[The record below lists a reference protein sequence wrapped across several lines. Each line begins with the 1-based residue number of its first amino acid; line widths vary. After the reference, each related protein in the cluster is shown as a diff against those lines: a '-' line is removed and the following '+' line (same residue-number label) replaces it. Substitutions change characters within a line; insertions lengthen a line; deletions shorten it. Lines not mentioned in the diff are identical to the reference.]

1 MSQSASYRFE
11 TPENVQVSY
20 AAAGLGTRFLAWFVD
35 QVLVWAL
42 TLALIIV
49 LAIAGFSV
57 QGVITDFENG
67 RDWEDGQQAAL
78 YFVGLIMLVWGFG
91 SFVYF
96 CGCELLLRGQTPGKR
111 ALKIRVVKA
120 DGFQLDASSIVVR
133 NAFRVLDQLPP
144 MWIIPFASRRSQRAG
159 DMVAGTIVVSDAPA
173 ELSPVRAALAQRS
186 PADMQFRFDATMLK
200 RVSADEF
207 AAIERVLDRWDD
219 LPRDQKDTLLR
230 AYAGPLA
237 KKMRIEPP
245 PGDQQLRFLEDL
257 LLAELRRRD
266 RNLV

>member
-35 QVLVWAL
+35 QVLVWAV
-42 TLALIIV
+42 TAALMIA
-49 LAIAGFSV
+49 LAIAGFSLE
-57 QGVITDFENG
+57 GLFSNLEG
-67 RDWEDGQQAAL
+67 DWDDGQQAAM
-78 YFVGLIMLVWGFG
+78 YFAGLIALVWGFG
-91 SFVYF
+91 SFVYY

-120 DGFQLDASSIVVR
+120 DGFQLDAASIVVR

-144 MWIIPFASRRSQRAG
+144 MWLIPFASKRSQRAG
-159 DMVAGTIVVSDAPA
+159 DMVAGTLVVSDAPA

-186 PADMQFRFDATMLK
+186 PAEMQFRFDAAMLK
-200 RVSADEF
+200 RLSADEF
-207 AAIERVLDRWDD
+207 AAIERVLDRWQD
-219 LPRDQKDTLLR
+219 LPFDQQESLLT
-230 AYAGPLA
+230 AYAAPLA
-237 KKMRIEPP
+237 KKMHLEPP
-245 PGDQQLRFLEDL
+245 PAAQRLRFLEDL

-266 RNLV
+266 RQLV

>member
-1 MSQSASYRFE
+1 MSQSTSYRFE

-35 QVLVWAL
+35 QVLVWVV
-42 TLALIIV
+42 TIILIIA
-49 LAIAGFSV
+49 LAIAGFSLEGLIEDIDDGGNR
-57 QGVITDFENG
+57 QGQE
-67 RDWEDGQQAAL
+67 AAL

-91 SFVYF
+91 SFLYF

-120 DGFQLDASSIVVR
+120 DGFQLDAASIVVR

-159 DMVAGTIVVSDAPA
+159 DMVAGTLVVSDAPA

-186 PADMQFRFDATMLK
+186 PADMQFRFDAAMLK
-200 RVSADEF
+200 RISADEF
-207 AAIERVLDRWDD
+207 AAIERVLDRWHD
-219 LPRDQKDTLLR
+219 LPFDQQDSLLT
-230 AYAGPLA
+230 AYATPLA
-237 KKMRIEPP
+237 KKMRVEPP
-245 PGDQQLRFLEDL
+245 PADQRLRFLEDL

-266 RNLV
+266 RQLV